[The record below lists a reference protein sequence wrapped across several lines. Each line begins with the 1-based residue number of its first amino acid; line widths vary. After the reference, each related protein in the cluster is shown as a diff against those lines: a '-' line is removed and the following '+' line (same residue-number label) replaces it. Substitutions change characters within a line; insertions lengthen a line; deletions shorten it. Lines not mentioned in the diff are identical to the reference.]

1 MNMNWRKLKIFGKH
15 RAVHE
20 PPQLVLRY
28 EVEREDDGR
37 YLAEIMEI
45 PGALAYG
52 NTEGEAITPRPPLR
66 SASSLNGSTKA
77 KLPSSTVSRSRF
89 STCERLA
96 CLTSTSCARRP

>member
-1 MNMNWRKLKIFGKH
+1 MNMGWGKLKVFGKR
-15 RAVHE
+15 RAAHE

-52 NTEGEAITPRPPLR
+52 NTEAEAINAAAALALRVMAERIDQGEAPVQHGF
-66 SASSLNGSTKA
+66 AFQFQH
-77 KLPSSTVSRSRF
+77 V
-89 STCERLA
+89 
-96 CLTSTSCARRP
+96 